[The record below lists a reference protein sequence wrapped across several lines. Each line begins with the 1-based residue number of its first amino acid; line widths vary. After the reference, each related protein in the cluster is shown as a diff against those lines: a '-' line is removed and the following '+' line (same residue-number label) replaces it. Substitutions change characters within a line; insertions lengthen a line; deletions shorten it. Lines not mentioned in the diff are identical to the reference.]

1 MSEGS
6 DYAQQ
11 TRTVNA
17 IDDIVKL
24 RRIVCYNQTI
34 YDDSHVELDEYA
46 GLTLGVRHSYNQPLT
61 QLKPMYDQASI
72 LILDN
77 DSKCLTLKEM

>member
-46 GLTLGVRHSYNQPLT
+46 GLTLLQS
-61 QLKPMYDQASI
+61 ASH
-72 LILDN
+72 
-77 DSKCLTLKEM
+77 TVETHV